1 MQAIELSTPVSEG
14 LMELENY
21 FSGIRPP
28 YTLNHI
34 QDFNRLYQRLYPVLD
49 PGDRVRAEEW
59 VDRMIDNVE
68 RKEWASRIY
77 GVV

>member
-1 MQAIELSTPVSEG
+1 MQVIERNAKGSPG
-14 LMELENY
+14 LAELERY
-21 FSGIRPP
+21 FSDVRPP
-28 YTLNHI
+28 YDLHDIRN
-34 QDFNRLYQRLYPVLD
+34 FNRLYQRLYPVLD
-49 PGDRVRAEEW
+49 RDDKMRAEEW

>member
-1 MQAIELSTPVSEG
+1 MAVIDRSATGSNG
-14 LMELENY
+14 LVELESY
-21 FSGIRPP
+21 FSSIRPP
-28 YTLNHI
+28 YTLQHI
-34 QDFNRLYQRLYPVLD
+34 RNFNRLYHRLYPALD
-49 PGDRVRAEEW
+49 REEKVRAEEW